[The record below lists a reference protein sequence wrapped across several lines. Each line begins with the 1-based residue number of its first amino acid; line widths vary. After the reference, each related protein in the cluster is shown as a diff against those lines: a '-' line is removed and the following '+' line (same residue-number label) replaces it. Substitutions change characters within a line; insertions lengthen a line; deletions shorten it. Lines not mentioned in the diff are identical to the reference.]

1 VALVVRQI
9 AAGWIVV
16 TLVFRRI
23 APDAAPA
30 VEMFADYTVF
40 QTAPWLRF
48 LAQGQGAEIVAAR
61 IERGDECVGRFTG
74 AIFRKAGLRVL
85 GAPFPGSSTSY
96 MGFNLIDGVPRQ
108 DALLALRH
116 FAFRHLGC
124 VYLEVMDRRLEPAD
138 VPAGF
143 ASTLLEGYEV
153 DLTPNEDV
161 LFAAFDPACRRN
173 IRKSEREGVRVE
185 QASDPTSFATEY
197 YSQLTDVFAKQG
209 LKPTYTEARVRALI
223 NTVHAS
229 GRLLLVRA
237 TRADGAPIASAIFAA
252 ANDLS
257 YFWGGA
263 SWREHQHLR
272 PNEAVMWFAM
282 RYWRARGIT
291 RFDFGG
297 DGDYKKKYGGRRIA
311 VPWVRAALLPWM
323 ERFRELARRAYS
335 R

>member
-1 VALVVRQI
+1 M
-9 AAGWIVV
+9 

-23 APDAAPA
+23 APEAAPA
-30 VEMFADYTVF
+30 VEAFADFTVF

-61 IERGDECVGRFTG
+61 IERGDACVGRFTG

-96 MGFNLIDGVPRQ
+96 MGFNLLEGVSRH
-108 DALLALRH
+108 DALLALRR
-116 FAFRHLGC
+116 FAFHDLGC
-124 VYLEVMDRRLEPAD
+124 VYLEVMDRRLAPAD

-143 ASTLLEGYEV
+143 ASTLLEGYEL
-153 DLTPNEDV
+153 DLTQSEDA

-185 QASDPTSFATEY
+185 QASDLASFASEY
-197 YSQLTDVFAKQG
+197 YAQLTDVFAKQG
-209 LKPTYTEARVRALI
+209 LKPTYDESRVRALI
-223 NTVHAS
+223 DAVHAS
-229 GRLLLVRA
+229 GQLLLVRA
-237 TRADGAPIASAIFAA
+237 TRADGVPIASAIFAA
-252 ANDLS
+252 ANDFS

-282 RYWRARGIT
+282 RYWRARGIA

-311 VPWVRAALLPWM
+311 VPWVRTARFPWM
-323 ERFRELARRAYS
+323 ERFRELARRIYS